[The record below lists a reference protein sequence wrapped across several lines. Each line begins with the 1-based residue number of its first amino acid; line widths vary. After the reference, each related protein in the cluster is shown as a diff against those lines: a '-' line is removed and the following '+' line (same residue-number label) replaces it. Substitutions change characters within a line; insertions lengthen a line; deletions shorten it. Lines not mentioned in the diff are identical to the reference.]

1 MVPVQENLRAEPN
14 RHSMNAIPPTPD
26 SSWLNPSAEQ
36 QGLARYVS
44 TLRERKWLILLT
56 VLVTTLAAVVYVL
69 TASKVYNAEADL
81 LITPVANSDP
91 TLSGL
96 GLITSSSD
104 PTRDVETASKL
115 VTSTT
120 VAKRVKAKLHDPR
133 SAEELLNHVSVAPVA
148 TSNIVAVTADG
159 GSPKQAQ
166 ALANAFA
173 QESVAN
179 RTDNFHAEID
189 KRIATIKPQVKGTPT
204 AAQLA
209 DPTSPASQLSR
220 LELLRAGNDPT
231 IRVET
236 LADAPSSPSSPKKKL
251 SIIAGIVAGLVLG
264 VGGAFALQ
272 VLDPRLRREEQLRR
286 LYGLPILAR
295 IPKDARAHGAGAL
308 APEALSPST
317 IEAYR
322 TLRAT
327 LAASRGQGVGSTSIL
342 VTSPSPSEGKTTSA
356 INLASSLALAG
367 NKVILIE
374 ADLRRPA
381 IGKALGVEP
390 RHGTGSVLLETVE
403 LQDALETTRAYG
415 RYLQL
420 LVADYSGAASGW
432 MADRLFLPSTH
443 RIVAEAKKLADYV
456 IIDSP
461 PLSEVIDALP
471 LAQQADEVLVV
482 VRLGKTQLT
491 KLAHLA
497 ELLSRHAIRPV
508 GFAMVGAQGA
518 TEGYYYAPT
527 GGGRAAERERSSS
540 RERAR
545 EPETLPR

>member
-1 MVPVQENLRAEPN
+1 MNSNVP
-14 RHSMNAIPPTPD
+14 IPA
-26 SSWLNPSAEQ
+26 SNWLNPAVEE

-44 TLRERKWLILLT
+44 TIRERRWLIALT
-56 VLVTTLAAVVYVL
+56 VLVTTLAAIIYVL
-69 TASKVYNAEADL
+69 AASKVYKAEADL
-81 LITPVANSDP
+81 LVTPVTGSDA

-96 GLITSSSD
+96 GLISSSSD

-115 VTSTT
+115 VTSVN
-120 VAKRVKAKLHDPR
+120 VARRVKAQLLHDPR
-133 SAEELLNHVSVAPVA
+133 SPQDLLQAVTVQPVA
-148 TSNIVAVTADG
+148 TSNIVAVTAN
-159 GSPKQAQ
+159 GSSPAQAQ
-166 ALANAFA
+166 QIANSFA
-173 QESVAN
+173 TQAVAN
-179 RTDNFHAEID
+179 RTDNFRRELGQ
-189 KRIATIKPQVKGTPT
+189 RITNLKPQAAAEPKTPT
-204 AAQLA
+204 TQS
-209 DPTSPASQLSR
+209 DPNSLSSQLSR
-220 LELLRAGNDPT
+220 LELLRSGTDPT

-236 LADAPSSPSSPKKKL
+236 LADPPSSPSSPKSKL
-251 SIIAGIVAGLVLG
+251 SVLAGIIAGLVLG

-295 IPKDARAHGAGAL
+295 IPQDARAHGSGAL
-308 APEALSPST
+308 APESLSPST

-327 LAASRGQGVGSTSIL
+327 LAASRAHETGATSVL

-390 RHGTGSVLLETVE
+390 RHGTGSVLLETVDLE
-403 LQDALETTRAYG
+403 DALETTKAYG
-415 RYLQL
+415 QYLQL

-443 RIVAEAKKLADYV
+443 RIVAEAKRLADYV

-471 LAQQADEVLVV
+471 LAQRADAVLVV

-491 KLAHLA
+491 KLAHLG
-497 ELLSRHAIRPV
+497 ELLSRHGIRPV
-508 GFAMVGAQGA
+508 GFAVVGAKA
-518 TEGYYYAPT
+518 TGEGYYYAAPAPSK
-527 GGGRAAERERSSS
+527 GDKRADRSRRDRGRP
-540 RERAR
+540 R
-545 EPETLPR
+545 EPDALTR

>member
-1 MVPVQENLRAEPN
+1 MAQQAVLDRTESF
-14 RHSMNAIPPTPD
+14 H
-26 SSWLNPSAEQ
+26 EQ
-36 QGLARYVS
+36 VDA
-44 TLRERKWLILLT
+44 KI
-56 VLVTTLAAVVYVL
+56 
-69 TASKVYNAEADL
+69 
-81 LITPVANSDP
+81 AN
-91 TLSGL
+91 
-96 GLITSSSD
+96 
-104 PTRDVETASKL
+104 
-115 VTSTT
+115 
-120 VAKRVKAKLHDPR
+120 
-133 SAEELLNHVSVAPVA
+133 
-148 TSNIVAVTADG
+148 
-159 GSPKQAQ
+159 
-166 ALANAFA
+166 
-173 QESVAN
+173 
-179 RTDNFHAEID
+179 
-189 KRIATIKPQVKGTPT
+189 IKPRVPSQPDPAT
-204 AAQLA
+204 AG
-209 DPTSPASQLSR
+209 DPQSLSAQLSR
-220 LELLRAGNDPT
+220 LQLLRGGDDPT
-231 IRVET
+231 MRVEG
-236 LADAPSSPSSPKKKL
+236 LADPPANPSSPKKKL
-251 SIIAGIVAGLVLG
+251 SIIAGVIAGIVLG

-327 LAASRGQGVGSTSIL
+327 LAASRGHGVGSTSIL

-381 IGKALGVEP
+381 IGKALGIEP
-390 RHGTGSVLLETVE
+390 RHGTGSVLLETVDLE
-403 LQDALETTRAYG
+403 DALETTRAYG
-415 RYLQL
+415 QYLQV

-432 MADRLFLPSTH
+432 MADRLFLPSTQ
-443 RIVAEAKKLADYV
+443 RIVGEAKKLADYV

-471 LAQQADEVLVV
+471 LAQRADEVLVV

-508 GFAMVGAQGA
+508 GFAVVGAQTNA
-518 TEGYYYAPT
+518 EGYYYSAHQAPSKN
-527 GGGRAAERERSSS
+527 GGERERSSA
-540 RERAR
+540 RERLR
-545 EPETLPR
+545 DPGTLTR

>member
-1 MVPVQENLRAEPN
+1 
-14 RHSMNAIPPTPD
+14 MNSIEPTPA
-26 SSWLNPSAEQ
+26 SNWLNPAVEE
-36 QGLARYVS
+36 QGLARYIS
-44 TLRERKWLILLT
+44 TIRERRWLVMAT
-56 VLVTTLAAVVYVL
+56 VLVTTLAAVIYVL
-69 TASKVYNAEADL
+69 TAAKVYKAEADL
-81 LITPVANSDP
+81 LITPITGSDA

-96 GLITSSSD
+96 GLLSSSND

-115 VTSTT
+115 VASVN
-120 VAKRVKAKLHDPR
+120 VARRVKTELKEPR
-133 SAEELLNHVSVAPVA
+133 SPQALLEAVTVQPVA
-148 TSNIVAVTADG
+148 TSNIVAVTAE
-159 GSPKQAQ
+159 GSSPQKAQ
-166 ALANAFA
+166 QLANSFAKEAVASRTAAFHT
-173 QESVAN
+173 EL
-179 RTDNFHAEID
+179 DG
-189 KRIATIKPQVKGTPT
+189 RITSLKPQ
-204 AAQLA
+204 AAAEPKNSITEA
-209 DPTSPASQLSR
+209 DPNSLSSQLSR

-236 LADAPSSPSSPKKKL
+236 LADPPTDPSSPRTKL
-251 SIIAGIVAGLVLG
+251 SILAGIVAGLVLG
-264 VGGAFALQ
+264 IGGAFALQ

-295 IPKDARAHGAGAL
+295 IPQDARAHGSGAL
-308 APEALSPST
+308 APESLSPST

-327 LAASRGQGVGSTSIL
+327 LSASQGEKTGATSVL

-403 LQDALETTRAYG
+403 LEDALETTKAYG

-471 LAQQADEVLVV
+471 LAQRADAVLVV
-482 VRLGKTQLT
+482 VRVGKTQLT
-491 KLAHLA
+491 KLAHLG
-497 ELLSRHAIRPV
+497 ELLSRHGIRPV
-508 GFAMVGAQGA
+508 GFAVVGAKPTG
-518 TEGYYYAPT
+518 EGYYYAAPPPQRGAR
-527 GGGRAAERERSSS
+527 GGGDRPAARERP
-540 RERAR
+540 R
-545 EPETLPR
+545 EPDVLRS

>member
-1 MVPVQENLRAEPN
+1 
-14 RHSMNAIPPTPD
+14 MNAIDPTPAN
-26 SSWLNPSAEQ
+26 WLNPAVEE

-44 TLRERKWLILLT
+44 TIRERRWLIVLT
-56 VLVTTLAAVVYVL
+56 VLVTTLVAILYVL
-69 TASKVYNAEADL
+69 TASKVYDAEADL
-81 LITPVANSDP
+81 LITPVTSADP
-91 TLSGL
+91 TLAGL
-96 GLITSSSD
+96 GLISNSSD

-115 VTSTT
+115 VTTAD
-120 VAKRVKAKLHDPR
+120 VARRVKAQLHDSR
-133 SAEELLNHVSVAPVA
+133 SPQKILESVSVAPVA
-148 TSNIVAVTADG
+148 TSNIVAVTAQG
-159 GSPKQAQ
+159 PSPEAAQ
-166 ALANAFA
+166 SLANAFA
-173 QESVAN
+173 QQAVTERTVA
-179 RTDNFHAEID
+179 FHTQVDEKI
-189 KRIATIKPQVKGTPT
+189 KNLKPQVPKLQPGQTTTQDPNSP

-209 DPTSPASQLSR
+209 T
-220 LELLRAGNDPT
+220 LETLRAGSDPT
-231 IRVET
+231 MRVET
-236 LADAPSSPSSPKKKL
+236 LADAPTAPSSPKKKL
-251 SIIAGIVAGLVLG
+251 SIAAGLLAGLVLG

-295 IPKDARAHGAGAL
+295 IPQDARAHGAGAL

-327 LAASRGQGVGSTSIL
+327 LAASRGHDVVSAAVL

-381 IGKALGVEP
+381 IGKALGIEP
-390 RHGTGSVLLETVE
+390 RHGTGSVLLETVA
-403 LQDALETTRAYG
+403 LQDALETTKAYG
-415 RYLQL
+415 QYLQV

-432 MADRLFLPSTH
+432 MADRLFLPSTQ
-443 RIVAEAKKLADYV
+443 RIVDEAKKLADYV

-471 LAQQADEVLVV
+471 LAQRADEVLVV

-491 KLAHLA
+491 KLAHLG
-497 ELLSRHAIRPV
+497 ELLSRHGIRPV
-508 GFAMVGAQGA
+508 GFAVVGAA
-518 TEGYYYAPT
+518 TNTEGYYYMAPP
-527 GGGRAAERERSSS
+527 GQKAAGNRDRPPARERG
-540 RERAR
+540 RDPGALTR
-545 EPETLPR
+545 

>member
-1 MVPVQENLRAEPN
+1 
-14 RHSMNAIPPTPD
+14 MNAIPSTPD
-26 SSWLNPSAEQ
+26 ASWLNPSSEQ

-44 TLRERKWLILLT
+44 TLRERKWLIALT

-81 LITPVANSDP
+81 LITPIDNNDP

-96 GLITSSSD
+96 GLISSSSD

-120 VAKRVKAKLHDPR
+120 VAKRVKVRLHDSRTP
-133 SAEELLNHVSVAPVA
+133 EQLLQKVSVAPVA

-159 GSPKQAQ
+159 GSPKQSQ
-166 ALANAFA
+166 QLANAFA
-173 QESVAN
+173 EEAVAN
-179 RTDNFHAEID
+179 RTANFHSQID
-189 KRIATIKPQVKGTPT
+189 ERIANIKPQVKGTPS
-204 AAQLA
+204 AAELA
-209 DPTSPASQLSR
+209 DPTSLASQMSR
-220 LELLRAGNDPT
+220 LQLLRAGNDPT

-264 VGGAFALQ
+264 IGGAFALQ

-295 IPKDARAHGAGAL
+295 IPKDPKAHGGGAL
-308 APEALSPST
+308 APESLSPST

-327 LAASRGQGVGSTSIL
+327 LSVSQGHRPGARSVL
-342 VTSPSPSEGKTTSA
+342 VTSPSPSEGKTTTA

-374 ADLRRPA
+374 ADLPRPA

-390 RHGTGSVLLETVE
+390 RPGP
-403 LQDALETTRAYG
+403 G
-415 RYLQL
+415 R
-420 LVADYSGAASGW
+420 
-432 MADRLFLPSTH
+432 
-443 RIVAEAKKLADYV
+443 
-456 IIDSP
+456 
-461 PLSEVIDALP
+461 
-471 LAQQADEVLVV
+471 
-482 VRLGKTQLT
+482 
-491 KLAHLA
+491 
-497 ELLSRHAIRPV
+497 
-508 GFAMVGAQGA
+508 
-518 TEGYYYAPT
+518 
-527 GGGRAAERERSSS
+527 
-540 RERAR
+540 
-545 EPETLPR
+545 

>member
-1 MVPVQENLRAEPN
+1 VPVQENLRAEPN

-36 QGLARYVS
+36 QGLARYVT

-56 VLVTTLAAVVYVL
+56 VLITTLAAVGYVL

-81 LITPVANSDP
+81 LITPVGNSDT

-120 VAKRVKAKLHDPR
+120 VAKRVKAKLHDGR
-133 SAEELLNHVSVAPVA
+133 SAEQLLEKVSVAPVA
-148 TSNIVAVTADG
+148 TSNVVAVTAEG
-159 GSPKQAQ
+159 GSPNQAQ

-173 QESVAN
+173 QEAVAN
-179 RTDNFHAEID
+179 RTDNFHTEID
-189 KRIATIKPQVKGTPT
+189 KRIATVKPQVKGTPT

-209 DPTSPASQLSR
+209 DPTSPASQLSQ
-220 LELLRAGNDPT
+220 LELLRAGDDPT

-251 SIIAGIVAGLVLG
+251 SIIAGVVAGLVLG
-264 VGGAFALQ
+264 IGGAFALQ

-295 IPKDARAHGAGAL
+295 IPRDARAHGAGAL
-308 APEALSPST
+308 APESLSPST

-327 LAASRGQGVGSTSIL
+327 LSASRGHDARSTSIL
-342 VTSPSPSEGKTTSA
+342 VTSPSPSEGKTTTA

-403 LQDALETTRAYG
+403 LQDALESTRAYG

-491 KLAHLA
+491 KLAQLA

-527 GGGRAAERERSSS
+527 GGGKAGERERSSS

>member
-1 MVPVQENLRAEPN
+1 
-14 RHSMNAIPPTPD
+14 MNASEPIPT
-26 SSWLNPSAEQ
+26 SNWLHPSAEDS
-36 QGLARYVS
+36 GLASYVG
-44 TLRERKWLILLT
+44 TIRERKWLIAGA
-56 VLVTTLAAVVYVL
+56 VLVTTLAAIIYVL
-69 TASKVYNAEADL
+69 TASKVYKAEADL
-81 LITPVANSDP
+81 LITPITGSDA

-96 GLITSSSD
+96 GLISSSSD

-115 VTSTT
+115 VASPT
-120 VAKRVKAKLHDPR
+120 VAKRVKANLKDPR
-133 SAEELLNHVSVAPVA
+133 SAQQLLEAVSVAPVA
-148 TSNIVAVTADG
+148 TSNIVAVTAEG
-159 GSPKQAQ
+159 GSPKEAQ
-166 ALANAFA
+166 QLANGFA
-173 QESVAN
+173 QEAVAS
-179 RTDNFHAEID
+179 RTESFRSQIEQ
-189 KRIATIKPQVKGTPT
+189 RIAALKPQVQNDTTPGAADNPESLT
-204 AAQLA
+204 A
-209 DPTSPASQLSR
+209 QLSR
-220 LELLRAGNDPT
+220 LQLLRTGGDPT

-236 LADAPSSPSSPKKKL
+236 LADPPDAPSSPKKKL

-264 VGGAFALQ
+264 VGGAFAIQ

-286 LYGLPILAR
+286 LYGLPVLAR

-308 APEALSPST
+308 APESLSPST

-327 LAASRGQGVGSTSIL
+327 LAASRRHETGSTSIL

-381 IGKALGVEP
+381 IGKALGVQP

-415 RYLQL
+415 QYLQL
-420 LVADYSGAASGW
+420 LVADDSGAASGW

-471 LAQQADEVLVV
+471 LAQRADGVLVV
-482 VRLGKTQLT
+482 VRLGKTQLSR
-491 KLAHLA
+491 LAHLA
-497 ELLSRHAIRPV
+497 ELLSRHSIRPV
-508 GFAMVGAQGA
+508 GFAVVGAPVQ
-518 TEGYYYAPT
+518 TEGYYYGAPQKGT
-527 GGGRAAERERSSS
+527 TDRERNAR
-540 RERAR
+540 RERVR
-545 EPETLPR
+545 EPESLTR

>member
-1 MVPVQENLRAEPN
+1 
-14 RHSMNAIPPTPD
+14 MNANERIPD
-26 SSWLNPSAEQ
+26 SSWLNPSVEQ

-44 TLRERKWLILLT
+44 TIRERKWLIALT
-56 VLVTTLAAVVYVL
+56 VLVTTLAAVIYVL
-69 TASKVYNAEADL
+69 TAPKVYNAEADL
-81 LITPVANSDP
+81 LITPIGGSDP

-96 GLITSSSD
+96 GLISSSSD

-120 VAKRVKAKLHDPR
+120 VAKRVKVRLKDSR
-133 SAEELLNHVSVAPVA
+133 SAEQLLGKVAVAPVA

-159 GSPKQAQ
+159 GSPREAQ
-166 ALANAFA
+166 QLANAFA
-173 QESVAN
+173 QEAVAN
-179 RTDNFHAEID
+179 RTESFHKQLDLRID
-189 KRIATIKPQVKGTPT
+189 ALKPQVKGQPS
-204 AAQLA
+204 ASSLA
-209 DPTSPASQLSR
+209 DPTTPASQLSR
-220 LELLRAGNDPT
+220 LELLRTGDDPT

-236 LADAPSSPSSPKKKL
+236 LADPPSGPSSPKKKL

-264 VGGAFALQ
+264 IGGAFALQ

-286 LYGLPILAR
+286 LYGLPVLAR

-308 APEALSPST
+308 APESLSPST

-327 LAASRGQGVGSTSIL
+327 LSASRGQGARSTSIL
-342 VTSPSPSEGKTTSA
+342 VTSPSPSEGKTTTA

-381 IGKALGVEP
+381 VGKALGVEP

-403 LQDALETTRAYG
+403 LQDALESTRAYG

-443 RIVAEAKKLADYV
+443 RIVSEAKKLADYV

-471 LAQQADEVLVV
+471 LAQQADEVLLV

-508 GFAMVGAQGA
+508 GFAVVGAQPA
-518 TEGYYYAPT
+518 TEGYYYAAPQGK
-527 GGGRAAERERSSS
+527 GGGGERERAAS
-540 RERAR
+540 RGNGGAR
-545 EPETLPR
+545 EPETLTR

>member
-1 MVPVQENLRAEPN
+1 MNSPEPSATSN
-14 RHSMNAIPPTPD
+14 
-26 SSWLNPSAEQ
+26 WLNPSVEE

-44 TLRERKWLILLT
+44 TIRERKWLILAT
-56 VLVTTLAAVVYVL
+56 ILVTTLASILYVA
-69 TASKVYNAEADL
+69 TATKVYEAEADL
-81 LITPVANSDP
+81 LITPVTNSDP
-91 TLSGL
+91 TYAGL
-96 GLITSSSD
+96 GLITASSD

-115 VTSTT
+115 VRSVN
-120 VAKRVKAKLHDPR
+120 VAKRVKTEVNDDR
-133 SAEELLNHVSVAPVA
+133 SANKLLQDVTVQPVA
-148 TSNIVAVTADG
+148 TSNIVAITAEAD
-159 GSPKQAQ
+159 SPKGAQ

-173 QESVAN
+173 TEAVAE
-179 RTDNFHAEID
+179 RTAAFHTQLDQKI
-189 KRIATIKPQVKGTPT
+189 KNLKPQVEEQDQGATATGDPT
-204 AAQLA
+204 SLAAQLSA
-209 DPTSPASQLSR
+209 
-220 LELLRAGNDPT
+220 LELLRTGNDPT
-231 IRVET
+231 MRLET
-236 LADAPSSPSSPKKKL
+236 AADAPDGPSSPKKKL
-251 SIIAGIVAGLVLG
+251 SIAAGILAGIVLG

-295 IPKDARAHGAGAL
+295 IPKDAKAHGAGAL
-308 APEALSPST
+308 APESLSPST

-327 LAASRGQGVGSTSIL
+327 LAASRGHEVGSTSIL

-390 RHGTGSVLLETVE
+390 RHGTGSVLLETVD
-403 LQDALETTRAYG
+403 LQDALETTKAYG
-415 RYLQL
+415 QYLQL

-432 MADRLFLPSTH
+432 MADRLFLPSTR
-443 RIVAEAKKLADYV
+443 RIVDEAKKLADYV

-471 LAQQADEVLVV
+471 LAQRADEVLVV

-497 ELLSRHAIRPV
+497 ELLSRHSIRPV
-508 GFAMVGAQGA
+508 GFAVVGAQTQ
-518 TEGYYYAPT
+518 TEGYYYASPPSPQK
-527 GGGRAAERERSSS
+527 GSERPGLRERTRDRSP
-540 RERAR
+540 
-545 EPETLPR
+545 EPDALTR

>member
-1 MVPVQENLRAEPN
+1 
-14 RHSMNAIPPTPD
+14 MNSNATTPA
-26 SSWLNPSAEQ
+26 SNWLNPAVEE

-44 TLRERKWLILLT
+44 TIRERKWLIALT
-56 VLVTTLAAVVYVL
+56 VLVTTLAAIVYVL
-69 TASKVYNAEADL
+69 TASKVYKAEADL
-81 LITPVANSDP
+81 LVTPVTGSDA

-96 GLITSSSD
+96 GLISSSSD

-115 VTSTT
+115 VTSVN
-120 VAKRVKAKLHDPR
+120 VARRVKVELRDPR
-133 SAEELLNHVSVAPVA
+133 SAQDLLQAVTVQPVA
-148 TSNIVAVTADG
+148 TSNVVAVTAQG

-166 ALANAFA
+166 QLANSFA
-173 QESVAN
+173 TQAVNN
-179 RTDNFHAEID
+179 RTANFRKELD
-189 KRIATIKPQVKGTPT
+189 QRIVSLKPQAAAEPKNATT
-204 AAQLA
+204 AADPNSLSSQLA
-209 DPTSPASQLSR
+209 R
-220 LELLRAGNDPT
+220 LELLRSGTDPT

-236 LADAPSSPSSPKKKL
+236 LADAPASPSSPKKKL
-251 SIIAGIVAGLVLG
+251 SVLAGIIAGLVLG

-295 IPKDARAHGAGAL
+295 IPQDARAHGSGAL
-308 APEALSPST
+308 APESLSPST

-327 LAASRGQGVGSTSIL
+327 LAASRAHETGATSVL

-403 LQDALETTRAYG
+403 LEDALETTKAYG
-415 RYLQL
+415 QYLQL

-443 RIVAEAKKLADYV
+443 RIVAEAKRLADYV

-471 LAQQADEVLVV
+471 LAQRADAVLVV

-491 KLAHLA
+491 KLAHLG
-497 ELLSRHAIRPV
+497 ELLSRHGIRPV
-508 GFAMVGAQGA
+508 GFAVVGAKA
-518 TEGYYYAPT
+518 TGEGYYYAAQPP
-527 GGGRAAERERSSS
+527 GKSDKRSDRDRGSGRER
-540 RERAR
+540 RPR
-545 EPETLPR
+545 EPDALTR

>member
-1 MVPVQENLRAEPN
+1 
-14 RHSMNAIPPTPD
+14 MNAIDPTPA
-26 SSWLNPSAEQ
+26 SNWLNPAVEE

-44 TLRERKWLILLT
+44 TLRERKWLILAT
-56 VLVTTLAAVVYVL
+56 VLITTLAAVLYVV
-69 TASKVYNAEADL
+69 TATKVYSAESDL
-81 LITPVANSDP
+81 LITPVTGSDT
-91 TLSGL
+91 TLAGL
-96 GLITSSSD
+96 GLISNSSD

-115 VTSTT
+115 VTTAN
-120 VAKRVKAKLHDPR
+120 VARRVKAQLHDSR
-133 SAEELLNHVSVAPVA
+133 SAQQILDAVTVAPVA
-148 TSNIVAVTADG
+148 TSNIVAVTAEG
-159 GSPKQAQ
+159 SSPKAAQ
-166 ALANAFA
+166 SLANAFA
-173 QESVAN
+173 QQAVAE
-179 RTDNFHAEID
+179 R
-189 KRIATIKPQVKGTPT
+189 T
-204 AAQLA
+204 AAFHTQIDEKITNLKPRVPKPA
-209 DPTSPASQLSR
+209 PGQPDTSSSDPNSPAQQLVT
-220 LELLRAGNDPT
+220 LETLRAGNDPT
-231 IRVET
+231 MRVET
-236 LADAPSSPSSPKKKL
+236 LADAPTGPTSPKKKL
-251 SIIAGIVAGLVLG
+251 SIAAGLLAGLVLG

-286 LYGLPILAR
+286 LYGLPVLAR
-295 IPKDARAHGAGAL
+295 IPQDARAHGAGAL

-327 LAASRGQGVGSTSIL
+327 LAASRGHGVGSTSIL

-381 IGKALGVEP
+381 IGKALGIEP

-403 LQDALETTRAYG
+403 LQDALETTKAYG
-415 RYLQL
+415 QYLQL

-432 MADRLFLPSTH
+432 MADRLFLPSTQ
-443 RIVAEAKKLADYV
+443 RIVGEAKKLADYV

-471 LAQQADEVLVV
+471 LAQRADEVLVV

-497 ELLSRHAIRPV
+497 ELLARHTIRPV
-508 GFAMVGAQGA
+508 GFAVVGAQTT
-518 TEGYYYAPT
+518 TEGYYYMAPPPQK
-527 GGGRAAERERSSS
+527 GGGRDRHGGRD
-540 RERAR
+540 RPR
-545 EPETLPR
+545 EPDALTR

>member
-1 MVPVQENLRAEPN
+1 
-14 RHSMNAIPPTPD
+14 MNATEFTPG
-26 SSWLNPSAEQ
+26 SNWLNPSVEQ

-44 TLRERKWLILLT
+44 TMRERKWLIALT

-81 LITPVANSDP
+81 LITPIGGNDP

-96 GLITSSSD
+96 GLISSSSD

-115 VTSTT
+115 VTSPT
-120 VAKRVKAKLHDPR
+120 VAKRVKARLHDPR
-133 SAEELLNHVSVAPVA
+133 SAQGLLASVSVAPVA
-148 TSNIVAVTADG
+148 TSNIVAVTAEG

-166 ALANAFA
+166 QLANAFA
-173 QESVAN
+173 QEAVAN
-179 RTDNFHAEID
+179 RTESFHAQID
-189 KRIATIKPQVKGTPT
+189 QRIAAIKPQVHGQPS
-204 AAQLA
+204 AAAAA
-209 DPTSPASQLSR
+209 DPTSLASQLSR
-220 LELLRAGNDPT
+220 LQLLRTGGDPT

-236 LADAPSSPSSPKKKL
+236 LADAPESPSAPNKKL
-251 SIIAGIVAGLVLG
+251 SLIAGVIAGLVLG

-327 LAASRGQGVGSTSIL
+327 LSASRRRDTGSTSIL
-342 VTSPSPSEGKTTSA
+342 VTSPSPSEGKTTTA

-403 LQDALETTRAYG
+403 LRDALESTRAYG
-415 RYLQL
+415 QYLQL

-443 RIVAEAKKLADYV
+443 RIVGEAKKLADYV

-471 LAQQADEVLVV
+471 LAQQADEVLLV

-497 ELLSRHAIRPV
+497 ELLSRHGIRPV
-508 GFAMVGAQGA
+508 GFAVVGARPA
-518 TEGYYYAPT
+518 AEGYYYSARPQHR
-527 GGGRAAERERSSS
+527 GAGERERGSA
-540 RERAR
+540 REGAR
-545 EPETLPR
+545 EPETLIR